1 MERLNKIDNGEIFG
15 DVIVPRF
22 NAVVDAVNAIG
33 EIHGDN
39 VNITVNE
46 ALGFCV
52 EWIAPPP
59 TPAAAPGDEGG
70 AEAGVMTAGP
80 SGGYGSAT
88 FQSITV
94 AADGTWTA
102 TGTAVTVL
110 VPLLL

>member
-1 MERLNKIDNGEIFG
+1 MERLSKISDGDNLFS
-15 DVIVPRF
+15 VIVPRV
-22 NAVVDAVNAIG
+22 NALVDAVNELG
-33 EIHGDN
+33 NLHGDN
-39 VNITVNE
+39 ITIAVDE
-46 ALGFCV
+46 ALGWCIRV
-52 EWIAPPP
+52 LDQP

-102 TGTAVTVL
+102 TGTATTGL
-110 VPLLL
+110 VPLLK